1 MKEYF
6 NYLTKTKWLQTLVMA
21 LIPTLIFVLILILNS
36 RTYPLANSSRFSNDF
51 GMSVIFISIVLIVI
65 VIFRFS
71 SLRNPKEVDL
81 YYALPI
87 SRRKLYLVHSL
98 FGFVQLLI
106 VWTIMFILGFITLLI
121 LSHGYYREG
130 FFFLLYFIVIF
141 YLIILYGITSFVF
154 LRANTIF
161 DGIAFILLFHTL
173 FLFISLFFSNNLIGV
188 FRAFGVNPFYSLER
202 WTTYLLSM
210 TALTPSNFA
219 TEYLVRTLPAVIT
232 NTLVFMGLS
241 IFCYVYN
248 YNMIEQEKTENIG
261 QISDSK
267 FGYRLYIPLSII
279 FGVSTVSL
287 FGGII
292 IWLINGILVS
302 AGFIGFFIF
311 RRTAKIKL
319 IDVGYILVSVIIGI
333 ILEILI
339 N

>member
-1 MKEYF
+1 MKTYF
-6 NYLTKTKWLQTLVMA
+6 NYLTKTKWLQTIVMA
-21 LIPTLIFVLILILNS
+21 LIPTFIFVLILILSS
-36 RTYPLANSSRFSNDF
+36 RTYPPANSSRFSNDF
-51 GMSVIFISIVLIVI
+51 GISVIFISIVLIVI

-87 SRRKLYLVHSL
+87 SRKKLYLVHSL

-106 VWTIMFILGFITLLI
+106 VWTIMFLFGFITLLI
-121 LSHGYYREG
+121 LSQGYYREG

-141 YLIILYGITSFVF
+141 YLAILYSITSFVF

-173 FLFISLFFSNNLIGV
+173 FLFVSLFLSYNLIGILME
-188 FRAFGVNPFYSLER
+188 FGMNPFFSLGT
-202 WTTYLLSM
+202 WTTYLLTM
-210 TALTPSNFA
+210 TAHSPSTFA
-219 TEYLVRTLPAVIT
+219 TEYFVRTLPSVIT
-232 NTLVFMGLS
+232 NTLVFMGLA
-241 IFCYVYN
+241 IFCYIYN
-248 YNMIEQEKTENIG
+248 YKMIELEKTENIG

-267 FGYRLYIPLSII
+267 FGYRLYIPLCII

-292 IWLINGILVS
+292 IWLLNSILLT

-333 ILEILI
+333 VLGILI
-339 N
+339 H

>member
-1 MKEYF
+1 MKAYF
-6 NYLTKTKWLQTLVMA
+6 NYLTKTKWLQTMVMA
-21 LIPTLIFVLILILNS
+21 LIPTFIFVLTLILNN
-36 RTYPLANSSRFSNDF
+36 RTYPPTNSSRFSNDF
-51 GMSVIFISIVLIVI
+51 GMSVIYISIVLIII

-87 SRRKLYLVHSL
+87 SRKKLYLVHLL

-106 VWTIMFILGFITLLI
+106 VWTIMFILGFITILI
-121 LSHGYYREG
+121 LSNGYYREG

-141 YLIILYGITSFVF
+141 YLVILYGITSFVF

-161 DGIAFILLFHTL
+161 DGITFILLFHIL
-173 FLFISLFFSNNLIGV
+173 FLFISLFFSNNLIGI
-188 FRAFGVNPFYSLER
+188 FMSFGLNPFYSLGR

-210 TALTPSNFA
+210 TAHTPSNSA
-219 TEYLVRTLPAVIT
+219 TEYFVRALPSVIT
-232 NTLVFMGLS
+232 NTLVFMGLAT
-241 IFCYVYN
+241 FCYIYN
-248 YNMIEQEKTENIG
+248 YKMIEQEKTENIG

-333 ILEILI
+333 ILGILI